1 MASWRRGNDGRGAIC
16 PGIWRERPA
25 GRAAAAP
32 STGLAD
38 GEGGMA
44 RPRRGVRAPPLE
56 REPGIGGRRRG
67 AGEDILGGCCGK
79 GSMLCVG

>member
-1 MASWRRGNDGRGAIC
+1 MMDEGPSARAFGGRGLLVVRLRRRRRV
-16 PGIWRERPA
+16 WRM
-25 GRAAAAP
+25 GRV
-32 STGLAD
+32 GWR
-38 GEGGMA
+38 GRGG
-44 RPRRGVRAPPLE
+44 GVRAPPLE